1 MKLTKSKNPELS
13 IVLPVFN
20 EEKNIPRVVNEFL
33 KISKK
38 ASIEVIFVEDGGSKD
53 KTREVITKLSKKYR
67 FIKPLFTNEPGYGI
81 SLYNGLKASS
91 GEFIGWT
98 HSDLQTPPFDTFRAL
113 ELIKS
118 SNNPCMTYVKGKR
131 YGRPLMDKIVN
142 SIGMSI
148 FETLVLRTWMYD
160 INAQP
165 NIFHRSFLK
174 NLNNPPKDFAFD
186 LFVYYTA
193 RKNKYKIIRFPV
205 HFGKR
210 IFGESA
216 WNTGWKA
223 RFKFIKRTMKFTKE
237 MKKQLKD

>member
-1 MKLTKSKNPELS
+1 MSTKNKTPQLS

-33 KISKK
+33 KISKE
-38 ASIEVIFVEDGGSKD
+38 ADIEVIFVEDGGSKD
-53 KTREVITKLSKKYR
+53 NTRGVIQELSKKYS
-67 FIKPLFTNEPGYGI
+67 FVKFLFTGEPGYGI
-81 SLYNGLKASS
+81 SLYNGLKIAR

-98 HSDLQTPPFDTFRAL
+98 HSDLQTPPEDTLKAL
-113 ELIKS
+113 RIIKDHKH
-118 SNNPCMTYVKGKR
+118 PKKTFVKGKR
-131 YGRPLMDKIVN
+131 YGRPLADKLVN
-142 SIGMSI
+142 SIGMSV
-148 FETLVLRTWMYD
+148 FETMMLGKLMYD

-174 NLNNPPKDFAFD
+174 FLTNPPKDFAFD
-186 LFVYYTA
+186 LYVYYIA
-193 RKNKYKIIRFPV
+193 KHHKYKVIRFPV

-223 RFKFIKRTMKFTKE
+223 RAKFIKRTIKFTRE
-237 MKKQLKD
+237 LKKKL

>member
-1 MKLTKSKNPELS
+1 MSTKSRKIELS

-20 EEKNIPRVVNEFL
+20 EEKNISMVVGEFL

-38 ASIEVIFVEDGGSKD
+38 ADIEVIFVEDGGSKD
-53 KTREVITKLSKKYR
+53 GTRRVIIAMSKKYN
-67 FIKPLFTNEPGYGI
+67 FIRPLFTKEPGYGV
-81 SLYNGLKASS
+81 SLYNGLKVAK

-98 HSDLQTPPFDTFRAL
+98 HSDLQTPPADTLRAL
-113 ELIKS
+113 EIIKTQVNP
-118 SNNPCMTYVKGKR
+118 NNAFVKGKR
-131 YGRPLMDKIVN
+131 YGRPLVDKLVN
-142 SIGMSI
+142 GLGMSL
-148 FETLVLRTWMYD
+148 FETLMLKTWMYD

-174 NLNNPPKDFAFD
+174 NLVNPPKDFAFD
-186 LFVYYTA
+186 LFVYYSA
-193 RKNKYKIIRFPV
+193 KINGYKIVRFPV

-223 RFKFIKRTMKFTKE
+223 RIKFIKRTMKFTRE
-237 MKKQLKD
+237 MKRQLT